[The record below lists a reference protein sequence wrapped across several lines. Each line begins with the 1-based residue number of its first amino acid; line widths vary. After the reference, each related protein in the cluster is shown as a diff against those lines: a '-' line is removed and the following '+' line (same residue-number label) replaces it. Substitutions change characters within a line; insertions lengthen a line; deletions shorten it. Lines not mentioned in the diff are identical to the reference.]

1 MEKTKKMTKMDKFA
15 RLLAMPA
22 VANDKIS
29 AEFIQHEMEL
39 LAKKNSSDRKSN
51 DEEQKIKNDIKETIL
66 DLLADIGEPMT
77 ITEMQKA
84 SAELAKLTNQR
95 VSALMRQLMQEGK
108 VEREEIKR
116 KAYFKLAE

>member
-29 AEFIQHEMEL
+29 ADFIKHEMEL
-39 LAKKNSSDRKSN
+39 LAKKNSSDRKPTAVQEAN
-51 DEEQKIKNDIKETIL
+51 NGIKETIL
-66 DLLADIGEPMT
+66 AVLANRTMT
-77 ITEMQKA
+77 ISEMQKA
-84 SAELAKLTNQR
+84 SAELAELTNQR
-95 VSALMRQLMQEGK
+95 ISALVRQLVQEGK

>member
-1 MEKTKKMTKMDKFA
+1 MEKTKKMTKMEKYA

-39 LAKKNSSDRKSN
+39 LAKKNSSDRKPTAVQEAN
-51 DEEQKIKNDIKETIL
+51 IGIKETII
-66 DLLADIGEPMT
+66 DLLADNGKPMT
-77 ITEMQKA
+77 ISEMQKA
-84 SAELAKLTNQR
+84 SPELAELANQKI
-95 VSALMRQLMQEGK
+95 SSLIRQLMQEGK

>member
-29 AEFIQHEMEL
+29 ADFIKHEMEL
-39 LAKKNSSDRKSN
+39 LAKKNSADRTN
-51 DEEQKIKNDIKETIL
+51 DKEQKVKNDIKETVL
-66 DLLADIGEPMT
+66 DLLADVGEPMT
-77 ITEMQKA
+77 ISEMQKA
-84 SAELAKLTNQR
+84 SAELGKLANQR
-95 VSALMRQLMQEGK
+95 VSALVRQLMKEGK

>member
-1 MEKTKKMTKMDKFA
+1 MEKMKMTKMEKYA

-39 LAKKNSSDRKSN
+39 LAKKNSADRKPTAVQEAN
-51 DEEQKIKNDIKETIL
+51 NGIKETIL
-66 DLLADIGEPMT
+66 DLLADKGKSMT
-77 ITEMQKA
+77 ISEMQKA
-84 SAELAKLTNQR
+84 SPELAELTNQR
-95 VSALMRQLMQEGK
+95 ISALVRQLVQEGK
-108 VEREEIKR
+108 VVREEIKR

>member
-15 RLLAMPA
+15 RLLAIPA

-39 LAKKNSSDRKSN
+39 LAKKNSADRTN
-51 DEEQKIKNDIKETIL
+51 DKEQKVKNDIKETIL
-66 DLLADIGEPMT
+66 DLLADVGEPMT
-77 ITEMQKA
+77 ISEMQKA
-84 SAELAKLTNQR
+84 SAELGKLANQR
-95 VSALMRQLMQEGK
+95 ITALVRQLMRDGK
-108 VEREEIKR
+108 VVREEIKR